1 MILQN
6 KIKNESKPSN
16 PNYTIK
22 TYPKQDMYNNQKN
35 QHNMTCIQ
43 QEHLTHANPA
53 KKFSTPHLHTYLVH
67 THFLTED
74 DKHNITNTETKIYIY

>member
-1 MILQN
+1 MA
-6 KIKNESKPSN
+6 
-16 PNYTIK
+16 
-22 TYPKQDMYNNQKN
+22 
-35 QHNMTCIQ
+35 CIQ

-74 DKHNITNTETKIYIY
+74 DKHNITNTETKIYIYQEKSSETEQEISNKN